1 MDTFIQDLYRFA
13 ENYEYGTLKDELI
26 RDRIIV
32 GVLDD
37 TLSDRPQAKSDLTL
51 ADAARISRQAEA
63 RKQNQTV
70 VCGVETQSEVYYVSQ
85 PRSHNKQ
92 QATNN
97 QPVRPEK
104 KEFSKNDR
112 PCFWCGHQNHDRKY
126 CPARDTI
133 CGNCNKKGHF
143 QSVCLSKKPYPRKV
157 HAVEE
162 EEEEDIHFFGEIGS
176 NEDYWNARI
185 AVIGGTTRF
194 KLDTGGPVTV
204 LSDDVQWLQDVELT
218 KTSQVLRGLGNT
230 QLPVK
235 GLFYVT
241 LKYRQSKLTEPIYVV
256 HDQKC
261 SLLSRR
267 ACDELGLI
275 RRADKDVDEMNTGPT
290 DFKAESPALF
300 SGLGKL
306 KTESHI
312 RPDAIP
318 FCLYNPRK
326 IPHPLIPKVKS
337 QIETMIQQ
345 GVISPVTAPPKWC
358 AGIVPVLKPNGSVR
372 ICVDLIHLNKA
383 VQREIHPM
391 PSVDENLAK
400 LGDSKIFSKLNAN
413 SGFWPIPLD
422 DESKLL
428 TTFVTPFGRVCFNR
442 LPFGISSAPEIF
454 QRTMSKILEGSEGT
468 LCQMDDVLI
477 HGVDQSEHDGRV
489 RAVLHRLQ
497 EAGMT
502 LNDKCEFSRSSIRF
516 IAHIIDSSGTH
527 VDPQKTT
534 AVTQFPVPS
543 DVAGIQR
550 FMGMVNHL
558 GKCIPHLADLS
569 DPLRQLLRKDSVWV
583 GGEPQQ
589 KAFEQIRQAL
599 VSPTVLAHYYP
610 NQSICF
616 QHRMMDSA
624 VQCVTR

>member
-1 MDTFIQDLYRFA
+1 M
-13 ENYEYGTLKDELI
+13 
-26 RDRIIV
+26 
-32 GVLDD
+32 
-37 TLSDRPQAKSDLTL
+37 
-51 ADAARISRQAEA
+51 
-63 RKQNQTV
+63 
-70 VCGVETQSEVYYVSQ
+70 
-85 PRSHNKQ
+85 
-92 QATNN
+92 
-97 QPVRPEK
+97 
-104 KEFSKNDR
+104 
-112 PCFWCGHQNHDRKY
+112 
-126 CPARDTI
+126 
-133 CGNCNKKGHF
+133 
-143 QSVCLSKKPYPRKV
+143 
-157 HAVEE
+157 
-162 EEEEDIHFFGEIGS
+162 IG
-176 NEDYWNARI
+176 R
-185 AVIGGTTRF
+185 TTRL
-194 KLDTGGPVTV
+194 KLDTGVTVTV
-204 LSDDVQWLQDVELT
+204 LSDDVQWLKDVELT

-256 HDQKC
+256 HNQKC

-267 ACDELGLI
+267 ACVELGLI
-275 RRADKDVDEMNTGPT
+275 ADKDVDEMNTGPT
-290 DFKAESPALF
+290 DFKAEFPALF

-326 IPHPLIPKVKS
+326 IPHPLIAKVKS
-337 QIETMIQQ
+337 QIETMLQQ
-345 GVISPVTAPPKWC
+345 GVISPVTAPTKWC

-372 ICVDLIHLNKA
+372 ICVDLTHLNKA
-383 VQREIHPM
+383 VQR
-391 PSVDENLAK
+391 
-400 LGDSKIFSKLNAN
+400 DSKIFSKLNAN

-428 TTFVTPFGRVCFNR
+428 TTFVTLFGRFCFNR

-454 QRTMSKILEGSEGT
+454 QRTMSKVLEGSEGT
-468 LCQMDDVLI
+468 LCQVDDVLI

-502 LNDKCEFSRSSIRF
+502 LNDKSEFSRSSIRF

-527 VDPQKTT
+527 ANPQKTT
-534 AVTQFPVPS
+534 AVTQFPIPS

-569 DPLRQLLRKDSVWV
+569 DPLRQLLRKDSVWA

-589 KAFEQIRQAL
+589 KVLEQIRQAL

-616 QHRMMDSA
+616 QHRTWCCIISSSG
-624 VQCVTR
+624 

>member
-1 MDTFIQDLYRFA
+1 M
-13 ENYEYGTLKDELI
+13 
-26 RDRIIV
+26 
-32 GVLDD
+32 
-37 TLSDRPQAKSDLTL
+37 
-51 ADAARISRQAEA
+51 
-63 RKQNQTV
+63 
-70 VCGVETQSEVYYVSQ
+70 
-85 PRSHNKQ
+85 
-92 QATNN
+92 
-97 QPVRPEK
+97 
-104 KEFSKNDR
+104 
-112 PCFWCGHQNHDRKY
+112 
-126 CPARDTI
+126 
-133 CGNCNKKGHF
+133 
-143 QSVCLSKKPYPRKV
+143 
-157 HAVEE
+157 
-162 EEEEDIHFFGEIGS
+162 IG
-176 NEDYWNARI
+176 R
-185 AVIGGTTRF
+185 TTRL
-194 KLDTGGPVTV
+194 KLDTGGTVTV
-204 LSDDVQWLQDVELT
+204 LSDDVQWLKDVELT

-256 HDQKC
+256 HNQKC

-267 ACDELGLI
+267 ACVELGLI
-275 RRADKDVDEMNTGPT
+275 RRADKDVEEVNTGPT
-290 DFKAESPALF
+290 DFKAEFPALF

-306 KTESHI
+306 KTECHI
-312 RPDAIP
+312 TLRPDAIP

-337 QIETMIQQ
+337 QIETMLQQ
-345 GVISPVTAPPKWC
+345 GVISPVTAPTKWC

-372 ICVDLIHLNKA
+372 ICVDLTHLNKA
-383 VQREIHPM
+383 VQR
-391 PSVDENLAK
+391 
-400 LGDSKIFSKLNAN
+400 DSKIFSKLNAN

-428 TTFVTPFGRVCFNR
+428 TTFVTLFGRFCFNR

-454 QRTMSKILEGSEGT
+454 QRTMSKVLEGSEGT
-468 LCQMDDVLI
+468 LCQVDDVLI

-527 VDPQKTT
+527 ADPQKTT

-569 DPLRQLLRKDSVWV
+569 DPLRQLLRKDSVWA

-589 KAFEQIRQAL
+589 KALEQIRQAL

-616 QHRMMDSA
+616 QHRTWCRIISSSG
-624 VQCVTR
+624 

>member
-1 MDTFIQDLYRFA
+1 M
-13 ENYEYGTLKDELI
+13 
-26 RDRIIV
+26 
-32 GVLDD
+32 
-37 TLSDRPQAKSDLTL
+37 
-51 ADAARISRQAEA
+51 
-63 RKQNQTV
+63 
-70 VCGVETQSEVYYVSQ
+70 
-85 PRSHNKQ
+85 
-92 QATNN
+92 
-97 QPVRPEK
+97 
-104 KEFSKNDR
+104 
-112 PCFWCGHQNHDRKY
+112 
-126 CPARDTI
+126 
-133 CGNCNKKGHF
+133 
-143 QSVCLSKKPYPRKV
+143 
-157 HAVEE
+157 
-162 EEEEDIHFFGEIGS
+162 IG
-176 NEDYWNARI
+176 R
-185 AVIGGTTRF
+185 TTRF

-204 LSDDVQWLQDVELT
+204 LSDDVQWLKDVELT

-256 HDQKC
+256 HNQKC

-267 ACDELGLI
+267 ACVELGLI
-275 RRADKDVDEMNTGPT
+275 RRADKDVEEVNTGPT
-290 DFKAESPALF
+290 DFKAEFPALF

-326 IPHPLIPKVKS
+326 IPHPLIAKVKS
-337 QIETMIQQ
+337 QIETMLQQ
-345 GVISPVTAPPKWC
+345 GVISPVTAPTKWC

-372 ICVDLIHLNKA
+372 ICVDLTHLNKA
-383 VQREIHPM
+383 VQR
-391 PSVDENLAK
+391 
-400 LGDSKIFSKLNAN
+400 DSKIFSKLNAN

-428 TTFVTPFGRVCFNR
+428 TTFVTLFGRFCFNR

-454 QRTMSKILEGSEGT
+454 QRTISKVLEGSEGT
-468 LCQMDDVLI
+468 LCQVDDVLI

-527 VDPQKTT
+527 ANPQKTT
-534 AVTQFPVPS
+534 AVTQFPIPS

-589 KAFEQIRQAL
+589 KALEPIRQAL
-599 VSPTVLAHYYP
+599 VSPTVLAHYCP

-616 QHRMMDSA
+616 QHRTWCRIISSSG
-624 VQCVTR
+624 

>member
-1 MDTFIQDLYRFA
+1 M
-13 ENYEYGTLKDELI
+13 
-26 RDRIIV
+26 
-32 GVLDD
+32 
-37 TLSDRPQAKSDLTL
+37 
-51 ADAARISRQAEA
+51 
-63 RKQNQTV
+63 
-70 VCGVETQSEVYYVSQ
+70 
-85 PRSHNKQ
+85 
-92 QATNN
+92 
-97 QPVRPEK
+97 
-104 KEFSKNDR
+104 
-112 PCFWCGHQNHDRKY
+112 
-126 CPARDTI
+126 
-133 CGNCNKKGHF
+133 
-143 QSVCLSKKPYPRKV
+143 
-157 HAVEE
+157 
-162 EEEEDIHFFGEIGS
+162 
-176 NEDYWNARI
+176 
-185 AVIGGTTRF
+185 
-194 KLDTGGPVTV
+194 TV
-204 LSDDVQWLQDVELT
+204 LSDDVQWIKDVELT

-256 HDQKC
+256 HNQKC

-267 ACDELGLI
+267 ACVELGLI
-275 RRADKDVDEMNTGPT
+275 RRADKDVDEVNTGPT
-290 DFKAESPALF
+290 DFKAEFPALF

-306 KTESHI
+306 KTECHI
-312 RPDAIP
+312 TLLPGAIP

-337 QIETMIQQ
+337 QIETMLQQ
-345 GVISPVTAPPKWC
+345 GVISPVTAPTKWC

-372 ICVDLIHLNKA
+372 ICVDLTHLNKA
-383 VQREIHPM
+383 VQR
-391 PSVDENLAK
+391 
-400 LGDSKIFSKLNAN
+400 DSKIFSKLNAN

-428 TTFVTPFGRVCFNR
+428 TTFVTLFGRFCFNR

-454 QRTMSKILEGSEGT
+454 QRTMSKVLEGSEGT
-468 LCQMDDVLI
+468 LCQVDDVLI

-497 EAGMT
+497 ETGMT

-527 VDPQKTT
+527 ADPQKTT

-569 DPLRQLLRKDSVWV
+569 DSLRQLLRKDSVWV

-589 KAFEQIRQAL
+589 KALEQIRQAL

-616 QHRMMDSA
+616 QHRTWCRIISSSG
-624 VQCVTR
+624 